1 MCVIS
6 LHLKRDVL
14 CSADASCSFQ
24 KMTFAFPG
32 SSFKKK
38 KAKKKIQKLDVSLLH
53 FHINS
58 IKTAVC

>member
-6 LHLKRDVL
+6 LNLKRDVL

-38 KAKKKIQKLDVSLLH
+38 AKKIQKLDVSLLH